1 MDGVGTPIIGRP
13 RPLPGHD
20 TPNPAY
26 HPHTLNYEEPLYLLC
41 RTVTACRLGQ
51 WGDVVVAVKICPA
64 TSYSQKVY
72 IQNYPLQLHL
82 KSSLTVTPKIIP
94 SL

>member
-26 HPHTLNYEEPLYLLC
+26 HPHTLNYEEPLY
-41 RTVTACRLGQ
+41 VIVGATA
-51 WGDVVVAVKICPA
+51 
-64 TSYSQKVY
+64 
-72 IQNYPLQLHL
+72 
-82 KSSLTVTPKIIP
+82 LTVVIGVVLLIVGPCGHKHRSARSRKIRK
-94 SL
+94 

>member
-26 HPHTLNYEEPLYLLC
+26 HPHTLNYEEPVNY
-41 RTVTACRLGQ
+41 
-51 WGDVVVAVKICPA
+51 AVKMYKNVGFK
-64 TSYSQKVY
+64 TVY
-72 IQNYPLQLHL
+72 ENAEEYI
-82 KSSLTVTPKIIP
+82 TVCE
-94 SL
+94 L